1 MGKFPQLFC
10 LPRRHVGHTNF
21 GTWGLANSIR
31 ALTLWL
37 PVRGLEVPQQ
47 PVESFL
53 IHVLHLPAPKV
64 PNVPGIANQRW
75 PARLQGHDRVVD
87 SDREQNGGA
96 LLAFPCQGGFYLLLD
111 LLTGH

>member
-1 MGKFPQLFC
+1 M
-10 LPRRHVGHTNF
+10 T
-21 GTWGLANSIR
+21 NSIR

-53 IHVLHLPAPKV
+53 THVMHLPAPKV

-87 SDREQNGGA
+87 LDREQNGGA
-96 LLAFPCQGGFYLLLD
+96 LLAFPCQGGFDLLLD
-111 LLTGH
+111 LLTCH